1 VEVDKPL
8 GGLLQEDW
16 GGAVDNHA
24 VVVDVV
30 PGTRA
35 INGKRCHF
43 VVSVYSVAL
52 ILKIIV

>member
-16 GGAVDNHA
+16 GGAVDNHS
-24 VVVDVV
+24 VVVDIV

-35 INGKRCHF
+35 IDGKRCHF